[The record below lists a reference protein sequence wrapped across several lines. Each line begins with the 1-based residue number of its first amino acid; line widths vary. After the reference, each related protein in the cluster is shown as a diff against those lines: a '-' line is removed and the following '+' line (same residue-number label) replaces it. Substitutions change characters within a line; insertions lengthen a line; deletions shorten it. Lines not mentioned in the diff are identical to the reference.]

1 MNVTRLEGCALEP
14 LGSYLKALS
23 VLRLVS
29 EQADGSARGWW
40 ERGNFCLETEL
51 DEGGLTAFFLERY
64 RPTPILSPW
73 NGGSGFY
80 PKDRKVGIDAIA
92 GSTGKRFAVYRKAIE
107 RSRGIPGVGE
117 EKGASKAEEDKRR
130 RDIQLAC
137 RNRLPDGPTGQ
148 SRR

>member
-1 MNVTRLEGCALEP
+1 QSGEGVGGMNVIRLGGCALEP

-40 ERGNFCLETEL
+40 ERGSFHLETEL
-51 DEGGLTAFFLERY
+51 DDNGLVSFFLERY

-92 GSTGKRFAVYRKAIE
+92 TSNEERFSVYREAIQLVK
-107 RSRGIPGVGE
+107 GIAGGGE
-117 EKGASKAEEDKRR
+117 EKAGSKAEEDERR
-130 RDIQLAC
+130 
-137 RNRLPDGPTGQ
+137 
-148 SRR
+148 